1 MRDKPNIQASVLDRL
16 IDYEPEVTHEPV
28 QSRLTSFAQI
38 RNSVIRDIENL
49 LNSRKTIYPVPEE
62 NGHLG
67 ASLFTYGLMDF
78 ISHNPK
84 SPSVRLQ
91 IRQEIER
98 TISTFEPRLKN
109 LMIRFDTNTE
119 NERNLR
125 FRITALLVV
134 TPLSE
139 PITFDTYLDINRG
152 EFFIP
157 QL

>member
-1 MRDKPNIQASVLDRL
+1 MRDQSNIQASVLDRL
-16 IDYEPEVTHEPV
+16 IDFEPEITHEPV

-49 LNSRKTIYPVPEE
+49 LNTRKSICPIPEE
-62 NGHLG
+62 NGHLCE
-67 ASLFTYGLMDF
+67 SLFTYGLRDF
-78 ISHNPK
+78 ISHNPR

-98 TISTFEPRLKN
+98 TISLFEPRLKN
-109 LMIRFDTNTE
+109 LVIRFDTPGE

-134 TPLSE
+134 TPLTE

-152 EFFIP
+152 EFLIP
-157 QL
+157 R

>member
-1 MRDKPNIQASVLDRL
+1 MRDQPNIQASVLDRL
-16 IDYEPEVTHEPV
+16 IDFEPEVTHEPV

-49 LNSRKTIYPVPEE
+49 LNTRKSICPIPEE
-62 NGHLG
+62 NGHLSE
-67 ASLFTYGLMDF
+67 SLFTYGLRDF
-78 ISHNPK
+78 ISHNPR

-98 TISTFEPRLKN
+98 TISLFEPRLRN
-109 LMIRFDTNTE
+109 LVIRFDTSGE

-134 TPLSE
+134 TPLTE

-152 EFFIP
+152 EFIIP
-157 QL
+157 K